1 MLDISPYDALMLVS
15 YGGPNRPED
24 VLPFLR
30 NATGGAG
37 IPDSRL
43 RQVGHHYELFGGR
56 SPINQRNRQLLAA
69 LRSRLGD
76 GLLYGIGNRNWHPY
90 FTETLDDLATRGA
103 RRILTLFTA
112 AYTSYSGCRQ
122 YRENLAEALQ
132 TFQETHP
139 GVELTLDRVRPFA
152 NTPGFVAANTSAIH
166 EALGHLASKKTRRA
180 GLVPPKTH
188 LVYVTH
194 SIPLEMA
201 RNSGGRVSGV
211 DVVDENAGFPD
222 TRMAPHEANRGSA
235 APATPSTST
244 TRKPALFDER
254 PRPTGHDIPRQPALD
269 PAALEGLAQVTK
281 QQDCLG
287 VGWTYLAQHL
297 AVANAINRRLAAGGI
312 HLPWSLAFCSRS
324 GSPHQQWLEPDI
336 NDHLSDLQVSGVR
349 NVVVAPIGFISD
361 HMEVV
366 FDLDTEAVQTAR
378 EVGLKYVRAAT
389 AEADPAFIDQLADLV
404 AERAAV
410 ARGENPE
417 LVVEPGTYPALG
429 ENCGSQCC
437 GYPRQLRG

>member
-1 MLDISPYDALMLVS
+1 MYDVSPYDALMLVS

-43 RQVGHHYELFGGR
+43 RQVGRHYELFGGR
-56 SPINQRNRQLLAA
+56 SPINRRNQELLAA
-69 LRSRLGD
+69 LRHRLGD
-76 GLLYGIGNRNWHPY
+76 NLIYGIGNRNWHPY
-90 FTETLDDLATRGA
+90 FTETLEDLARRGA

-122 YRENLAEALQ
+122 YRENLAAALAS
-132 TFQETHP
+132 FQEKHP
-139 GVELTLDRVRPFA
+139 EIELTLDRVRPFA
-152 NTPGFVAANTSAIH
+152 NTPGFVAANVAAVH
-166 EALGHLASKKTRRA
+166 EALAQLADSQSSPVGT
-180 GLVPPKTH
+180 VPPKTH

-201 RNSGGRVSGV
+201 RNSGGRVSEI
-211 DVVDENAGFPD
+211 DVVDENGGLSAS
-222 TRMAPHEANRGSA
+222 RMAPRE
-235 APATPSTST
+235 PEATPRDTKA
-244 TRKPALFDER
+244 TRKPALFDDR
-254 PRPTGHDIPRQPALD
+254 PHPEGHSTPRHPELD
-269 PAALEGLAQVTK
+269 PDTITGLAQVTK

-287 VGWTYLAQHL
+287 TGWTYLAQHL
-297 AVANAINRRLAAGGI
+297 AIANAINRQLRAGGLQ
-312 HLPWSLAFCSRS
+312 LPWSLAFCSRS

-336 NDHLSDLQVSGVR
+336 NDHLSDLQVSGIR

-378 EVGLKYVRAAT
+378 EVGLNYVRAAT
-389 AEADPAFIDQLADLV
+389 AESYPGFLDQLADLV
-404 AERAAV
+404 AERAAL
-410 ARGENPE
+410 ARGEHPE
-417 LVVEPGTYPALG
+417 LIVEPGTYPALG
-429 ENCGSQCC
+429 ENCGVDCC
-437 GYPRQLRG
+437 RYPRHLHG